1 MTIAIDASYAIGGI
15 TIGLC
20 CTDPSVAGLVESRLA
35 SLRQPTS
42 GSADVTVEIRGP
54 GADPGWLTEPDGTGR
69 SVYDAPP
76 ALNYYDDSG
85 ELFIDYWGRA
95 RLRCSPAEGV
105 IRLAITGTG
114 EGDPILATHPLLTIA
129 LLETMKRFGRFP
141 LHAAGLSLDGRGILV
156 PGSSGAGKSTLSV
169 TLARAGF
176 NFLSDDTVFLTPSE
190 EGIWVDGFP
199 DEVDVTDATVSMVPE
214 LAYLAGQPLRPGRDK
229 HGFRVEDVF
238 GVPLVTGCRPVALIA
253 PHVVEGTG
261 PRLEPLAPSDAFL
274 RLMPNVLLTDPAASQ
289 AHMDVLSLLARTVPS
304 YSFSPGSDL
313 HAAAACIRE
322 LVSAC

>member
-1 MTIAIDASYAIGGI
+1 MTAPMDATYALAGV
-15 TIGLC
+15 TIGLRC
-20 CTDPSVAGLVESRLA
+20 SDPSVAGLVELRL
-35 SLRQPTS
+35 SSVRQPTI

-54 GADPGWLTEPDGTGR
+54 GADPGWLTEPTGPGR
-69 SVYDAPP
+69 PVYDAPP
-76 ALNYYDDSG
+76 PINYYDGSG
-85 ELFIDYWGRA
+85 ELYIDYGGRA
-95 RLRCSPAEGV
+95 RLHCSPADGV

-176 NFLSDDTVFLTPSE
+176 NFLSDDTVFLTPSDA
-190 EGIWVDGFP
+190 GMWVDGFP
-199 DEVDVTDATVSMVPE
+199 DEVDVTETTVAMVPE
-214 LAYLAGQPLRPGRDK
+214 LAHLAGQPLRPGRDK

-238 GVPLVTGCRPVALIA
+238 GVPLVTGCRPVALVA
-253 PHVVEGTG
+253 PNIVEGTG
-261 PRLEPLAPSDAFL
+261 PVLEPLAPSDAL
-274 RLMPNVLLTDPAASQ
+274 LQLMPNVLLTDPAASQ
-289 AHMDVLSLLARTVPS
+289 AHMDVLGQLVRTVPS

-313 HAAAACIRE
+313 GAAAACIRE
-322 LVSAC
+322 LVTGC